1 MSRSFLVDSLIG
13 NNSPPVYPLPYY
25 GNQVPSYMF
34 NFFNLGLG
42 YQPIRPVP
50 RPPTMPV
57 PVPISP
63 PALGSLPVPG
73 QSPPSPLNTSTSRLS
88 DISAPSESPS
98 RNSTPT
104 PPPKSPN
111 SMSNSSKRI
120 RTAFTSTQL
129 LELEREFASNM
140 YLSRLRRIEI
150 ATNLRLSE
158 KQVKIWFQN
167 RRVKYKKE
175 DLPSGQS
182 QKCCC
187 LRTCG
192 KKKEGCLDDSSN
204 RKCEQ
209 EDESRKSLKNEKIE
223 AADKAVDRVSHEESS
238 NLVADRFERSISL
251 PLADNSQFHQDT
263 EEKLNLPRVS
273 PMPDRSGYERDAH
286 NLSRGLKRTMSEV
299 RVETD
304 ERKRRFDGSSV
315 YQNTIQDTI
324 GGPVFRSIGCTKHT
338 VDRIVNSWNTLYL
351 SKKVNLPIRVI
362 SVAILSTHFY
372 SVQILS
378 DSITPIFSMLR
389 NNRPFVHVVLIELT
403 NINFIHYTG
412 WIIYIGVL
420 GKKRRR
426 FYLRRHVSIKFI
438 GRKSPRENIL
448 FLETRHPI
456 NTSEMSRDRTKV
468 EFHKLNLNVTS
479 TKGHRLILQN
489 NLVY

>member
-13 NNSPPVYPLPYY
+13 NNSPPSYPLPYY
-25 GNQVPSYMF
+25 GNQLPSYMF

-50 RPPTMPV
+50 RPPALPV

-63 PALGSLPVPG
+63 PALGSLPVVG

-88 DISAPSESPS
+88 DVSAPSESPS

-111 SMSNSSKRI
+111 SMNNSSKRI

-129 LELEREFASNM
+129 LELEREFSSNM

-175 DLPSGQS
+175 DLPAGQS

-192 KKKEGCLDDSSN
+192 KKKDGCEDSSN

-209 EDESRKSLKNEKIE
+209 EDERSPKNEKTE
-223 AADKAVDRVSHEESS
+223 TADKIAEVTCHEESS
-238 NLVADRFERSISL
+238 NPIADRFEQSI
-251 PLADNSQFHQDT
+251 PLHVENSRFHQNI

-273 PMPDRSGYERDAH
+273 PVLERPGYEIEAY
-286 NLSRGLKRTMSEV
+286 NLSRGLKRTIGEQ
-299 RVETD
+299 RD
-304 ERKRRFDGSSV
+304 EPDDKRRRIDGSVV
-315 YQNTIQDTI
+315 YQNPIPDAI
-324 GGPVFRSIGCTKHT
+324 SGNVFRNVGCIKHT
-338 VDRIVNSWNTLYL
+338 VDRIVNS
-351 SKKVNLPIRVI
+351 
-362 SVAILSTHFY
+362 
-372 SVQILS
+372 
-378 DSITPIFSMLR
+378 
-389 NNRPFVHVVLIELT
+389 
-403 NINFIHYTG
+403 
-412 WIIYIGVL
+412 
-420 GKKRRR
+420 
-426 FYLRRHVSIKFI
+426 
-438 GRKSPRENIL
+438 
-448 FLETRHPI
+448 
-456 NTSEMSRDRTKV
+456 
-468 EFHKLNLNVTS
+468 
-479 TKGHRLILQN
+479 
-489 NLVY
+489 